1 MTRRHYN
8 LPSLNA
14 LAAFEAVARHLNL
27 TRAAEELN
35 VTPGAVSKQIRHL
48 EDELGHQ
55 LLRRHSN
62 GVSLTTEGEAVATS
76 LHDAFDRISA
86 TLKSVRAAGE
96 KAPVSIVTTM
106 ATMQLWLMPRL
117 GSFWAEHQD
126 IVVEH
131 IISDRLQDVPRP
143 DIDLRI
149 RYGDGHWPGEVAEKI
164 QGDSVVAVAS
174 PQFLARQPITSVAD
188 LAAAALQQL
197 CHRLA
202 GGPRWTGYRPGLDEP
217 RGPAAGVRRPSA
229 GDGCPACRPEF
240 FLRDLARASP
250 ARS

>member
-1 MTRRHYN
+1 M
-8 LPSLNA
+8 
-14 LAAFEAVARHLNL
+14 
-27 TRAAEELN
+27 
-35 VTPGAVSKQIRHL
+35 
-48 EDELGHQ
+48 GHQ

-188 LAAAALQQL
+188 LAAAPLLSVEGADWVWMTWARFLTEAGAMFRKLNVRRFNSYVIALQAARDGQGIALGWMSLVAPLLASGALQQVTDAQ
-197 CHRLA
+197 LA
-202 GGPRWTGYRPGLDEP
+202 DPNSFYVTWPE
-217 RGPAAGVRRPSA
+217 RRPPSREA
-229 GDGCPACRPEF
+229 QILKDW
-240 FLRDLARASP
+240 LLAQ
-250 ARS
+250 AR